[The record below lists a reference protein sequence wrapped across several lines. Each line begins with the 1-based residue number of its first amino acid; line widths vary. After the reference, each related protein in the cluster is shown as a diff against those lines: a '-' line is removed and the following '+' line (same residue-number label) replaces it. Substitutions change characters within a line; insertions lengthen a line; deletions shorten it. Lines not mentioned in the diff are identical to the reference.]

1 VTRGRE
7 KGEPAHPRNS
17 TGSGGNDISAHL
29 CVWAAA
35 AGFPPFQKNVTNREE
50 RKTSMPE
57 NIDPD
62 AGLRAAGEQTGCRKQ
77 TRKGHHMRQRHQR
90 GEQVSRREDENG
102 AQS

>member
-1 VTRGRE
+1 MAVADHNFRQQPVTRGRE

-29 CVWAAA
+29 CVWSAA
-35 AGFPPFQKNVTNREE
+35 AGFSPFQQDVTNREE

-62 AGLRAAGEQTGCRKQ
+62 AGLRAAGEQTRCRKQ
-77 TRKGHHMRQRHQR
+77 TGKAIICGSAIN
-90 GEQVSRREDENG
+90 EEN
-102 AQS
+102 